1 MTFWQDVKYWL
12 ADRWLNSELDDA
24 YHDGLREGAA
34 YAIHK
39 ISMELQRDIELTKTQ
54 KQGYDIAAQR
64 FGMIQD
70 SVKERLGISQ

>member
-39 ISMELQRDIELTKTQ
+39 VSMELQREIELTKTQ
-54 KQGYDIAAQR
+54 KLGYDMAAHR
-64 FGMIQD
+64 FDLIKH
-70 SVKERLGISQ
+70 SVEERLGIN